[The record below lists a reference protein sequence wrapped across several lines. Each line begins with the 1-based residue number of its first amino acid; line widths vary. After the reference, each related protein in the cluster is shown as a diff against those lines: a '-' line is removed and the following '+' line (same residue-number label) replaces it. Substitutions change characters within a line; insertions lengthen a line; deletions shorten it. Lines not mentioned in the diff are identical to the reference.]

1 MNNGNSNNNNNNEME
16 CFIPGFQ
23 IMCLTPDEEQD
34 DYNCTPDQEEDI
46 NWLDDCECQENLA
59 TIFTL
64 NPEECLVDKDN
75 HIQNLDGV
83 HLFFEE
89 LGYLTEEPEPIDP
102 TRDYEAEGK
111 LLIEERNKTRKHHID
126 LSTPVPSL
134 DDTNSGLSST
144 SSSFHQDDRQTVNDI
159 RSPLYMGGC
168 ATPTSKYTAYN
179 YSNFNL
185 NNPSRLH

>member
-1 MNNGNSNNNNNNEME
+1 MNDYNEE

-23 IMCLTPDEEQD
+23 IMCLTPDEEEEE
-34 DYNCTPDQEEDI
+34 YNYNIDQAEEDI
-46 NWLDDCECQENLA
+46 TWLDDCECQENLA
-59 TIFTL
+59 TIFSL
-64 NPEECLVDKDN
+64 NPEECKVDKDN
-75 HIQNLDGV
+75 HIQQLDGV

-102 TRDYEAEGK
+102 TRDYEAEGR

-144 SSSFHQDDRQTVNDI
+144 SSSFHQDDRQTINDI
-159 RSPLYMGGC
+159 RSPLYMGGY
-168 ATPTSKYTAYN
+168 TSPTSKCTAYN
-179 YSNFNL
+179 YSNHNL
-185 NNPSRLH
+185 SNSSTTRLH